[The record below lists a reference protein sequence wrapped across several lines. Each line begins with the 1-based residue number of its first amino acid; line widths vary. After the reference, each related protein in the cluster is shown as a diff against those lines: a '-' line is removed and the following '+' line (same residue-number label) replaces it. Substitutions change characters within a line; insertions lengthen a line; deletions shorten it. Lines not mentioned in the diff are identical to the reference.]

1 MLQEVGQVLDNGRG
15 VRSEWYVKDMRFIYE
30 DLARPLI
37 QCEAE
42 LGCRLCGSGKTV
54 SQCIQ
59 RTLCIVAFWGFIRK
73 FVSISTHD

>member
-42 LGCRLCGSGKTV
+42 LGCRLCGSGKEV
-54 SQCIQ
+54 SQLYSKDTMHCGV
-59 RTLCIVAFWGFIRK
+59 LGVC
-73 FVSISTHD
+73 

>member
-42 LGCRLCGSGKTV
+42 LGCRLCGSGKKV
-54 SQCIQ
+54 SQLYSKDTMHCGV
-59 RTLCIVAFWGFIRK
+59 LGVY
-73 FVSISTHD
+73 